1 MSFLSRLSSKN
12 VDEFARLLAIELSK
26 KYPPEI
32 QNPKDEKSKSSAR
45 VSEKRLTRILEDLYA
60 KARQFHTENKLGI
73 YKKARLSNTFRW
85 ELDSLGYSKDFVE
98 LAVEG
103 MVVYLTRK
111 TDDTT
116 PKENKS
122 A

>member
-1 MSFLSRLSSKN
+1 MSFLSKLSSKS
-12 VDEFARLLAIELSK
+12 VDEFARSLAAELSK

-32 QNPKDEKSKSSAR
+32 QNPKDQSKKSSAR

-60 KARQFHTENKLGI
+60 KVRTFHVENKLGV

-85 ELDSLGYSKDFVE
+85 ELDALGYSKDFVE

-111 TDDTT
+111 NDSTSDQS
-116 PKENKS
+116 KS

>member
-1 MSFLSRLSSKN
+1 MSFLSKLSSKS
-12 VDEFARLLAIELSK
+12 VDEFARTLATELSK

-32 QNPKDEKSKSSAR
+32 QNPKDEKDKSSAR

-85 ELDSLGYSKDFVE
+85 ELDALGYSKDFVE

-111 TDDTT
+111 TDEAT
-116 PKENKS
+116 KENKS